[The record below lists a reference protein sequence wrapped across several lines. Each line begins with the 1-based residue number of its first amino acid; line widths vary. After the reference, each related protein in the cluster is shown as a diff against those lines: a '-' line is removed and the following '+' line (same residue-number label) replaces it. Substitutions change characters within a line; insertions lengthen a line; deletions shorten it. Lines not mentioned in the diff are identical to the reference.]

1 MHVLL
6 IDNKCIHE
14 SIKAY
19 KVSKFDIQTTRFKK
33 EKNKQKV
40 PWYNNKPKNCS
51 YFSTLMNGNVNS
63 AFIMNRTH
71 EGAVIKY
78 FLYVLLKLQ
87 IY

>member
-40 PWYNNKPKNCS
+40 P
-51 YFSTLMNGNVNS
+51 
-63 AFIMNRTH
+63 
-71 EGAVIKY
+71 
-78 FLYVLLKLQ
+78 
-87 IY
+87 